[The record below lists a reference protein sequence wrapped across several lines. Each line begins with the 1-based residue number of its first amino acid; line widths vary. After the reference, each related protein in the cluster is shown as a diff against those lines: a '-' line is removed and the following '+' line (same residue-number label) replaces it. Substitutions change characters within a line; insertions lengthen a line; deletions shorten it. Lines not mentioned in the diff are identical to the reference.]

1 MKGIAMTSPT
11 DRSIPELFGDAVG
24 QLAKLIGNEFALA
37 RAEIAEKMAQAGR
50 AAAMIAAGAVIMI
63 PALVVLL
70 FAAGSALIRSGF
82 SDPVAYL
89 LAGGGAAIVAAGL
102 IAVGLRR
109 LSGGGITP
117 VVTLGQ
123 VQRDKL
129 AAKEMVR

>member
-1 MKGIAMTSPT
+1 
-11 DRSIPELFGDAVG
+11 
-24 QLAKLIGNEFALA
+24 
-37 RAEIAEKMAQAGR
+37 
-50 AAAMIAAGAVIMI
+50 MIAAGAVIMI